1 MDGRRI
7 EKNGKRAGKD
17 SRPAERREGESFLA
31 LGKVRKQKES
41 HRETREG
48 ERRPGEQ
55 RKEPWLRLIED
66 VHAVDVGLDGPRQEL
81 RPMRRPKRW
90 RCHGHGRRRKNSR
103 HQSAHSRRRGV
114 AI

>member
-1 MDGRRI
+1 MDGRGI

-17 SRPAERREGESFLA
+17 SRAADRREGESFLA

-48 ERRPGEQ
+48 ERRPGKQ
-55 RKEPWLRLIED
+55 RKEPRLRLIED
-66 VHAVDVGLDGPRQEL
+66 VHAVDVGLDGPRQEF

-90 RCHGHGRRRKNSR
+90 RGHGHSRCGANS
-103 HQSAHSRRRGV
+103 SN
-114 AI
+114 